1 MNYKR
6 INIKS
11 TTQKLLSIHKHIM
24 KRHPVTD
31 SDNTANRHIIKPD
44 NALTKDLMPTSRIT
58 HAEQKKT

>member
-1 MNYKR
+1 
-6 INIKS
+6 
-11 TTQKLLSIHKHIM
+11 M

-44 NALTKDLMPTSRIT
+44 NALTKNQLHTSRKT